1 MQFVKFDN
9 TAVRKAVLH
18 DFSSVETLKSA
29 DGGIVVRSL
38 GDVVSVKADGNI
50 RSVNVYNASGAM
62 VASATPA
69 GQTAMV
75 ATGNLAGGV
84 YFVNVVPTAA
94 SRLSRLL
101 DSQGRLIEL
110 KRLDSDWNPAFSI
123 IICRRRRSSH
133 LNVVFIEAHSLVPS
147 LARLLLESEHIDG
160 ASIVASNVKLFS
172 LQSFQPQALHPG
184 LHRCR

>member
-1 MQFVKFDN
+1 MKHETAPEQAWKGEIYFNQMQFVKFDD

-84 YFVNVVPTAA
+84 YFVNVVA
-94 SRLSRLL
+94 
-101 DSQGRLIEL
+101 
-110 KRLDSDWNPAFSI
+110 
-123 IICRRRRSSH
+123 
-133 LNVVFIEAHSLVPS
+133 
-147 LARLLLESEHIDG
+147 DG
-160 ASIVASNVKLFS
+160 GIKTVKIV
-172 LQSFQPQALHPG
+172 
-184 LHRCR
+184 R

>member
-1 MQFVKFDN
+1 MKHEKAPEQAWKGEIYFNQMQFVKFDN

-84 YFVNVVPTAA
+84 YFVNVVA
-94 SRLSRLL
+94 
-101 DSQGRLIEL
+101 
-110 KRLDSDWNPAFSI
+110 
-123 IICRRRRSSH
+123 
-133 LNVVFIEAHSLVPS
+133 
-147 LARLLLESEHIDG
+147 DG
-160 ASIVASNVKLFS
+160 GIKTVKIV
-172 LQSFQPQALHPG
+172 
-184 LHRCR
+184 R

>member
-1 MQFVKFDN
+1 MKPINYRGWHLVSWNLASDEYQHFTGTDEIADKWRFDSFFLKHEKAPEQAWKGEIYFNQMQFVKFDD

-38 GDVVSVKADGNI
+38 GAVVSVKADGNI

-84 YFVNVVPTAA
+84 YFVNVVA
-94 SRLSRLL
+94 
-101 DSQGRLIEL
+101 
-110 KRLDSDWNPAFSI
+110 
-123 IICRRRRSSH
+123 
-133 LNVVFIEAHSLVPS
+133 
-147 LARLLLESEHIDG
+147 DG
-160 ASIVASNVKLFS
+160 GIKTVKIV
-172 LQSFQPQALHPG
+172 
-184 LHRCR
+184 R